1 MRFFR
6 HQSALMDFFFKRSFV
21 EPKPVFHQLPTKAY
35 SDVDSPSQSM
45 TIAIAI
51 SGSTKSKNIVKWA
64 LKKFS
69 SDKNVVFKLIH
80 VHLKITCVPAPC
92 KFKICFLYLRLNN

>member
-1 MRFFR
+1 
-6 HQSALMDFFFKRSFV
+6 MDSFFKKSFLD
-21 EPKPVFHQLPTKAY
+21 PKQAPAKRPATAS
-35 SDVDSPSQSM
+35 SDLASPSELL

-51 SGSTKSKNIVKWA
+51 SGSDKSNNVLKWA

-80 VHLKITCVPAPC
+80 IHPKVITVPTPC
-92 KFKICFLYLRLNN
+92 KLISKGFCFLYLRHDVM